1 MLNSAT
7 ADADDEKTSD
17 IFGKT
22 LKQFHQL
29 PGVSDKTDPPLIFWL
44 LAGYFRN

>member
-1 MLNSAT
+1 MNLNSSNRTTMLNSAT

-22 LKQFHQL
+22 LKQFH
-29 PGVSDKTDPPLIFWL
+29 
-44 LAGYFRN
+44 